1 MKRIMII
8 SDIILLSAFIIMCY
22 TVLSIEPDY
31 EIEPLKEY
39 YVIDDPTDTA
49 ISVERK
55 LDPTWRSSL
64 TPN

>member
-1 MKRIMII
+1 MII
-8 SDIILLSAFIIMCY
+8 SDIILLLIFVAAVY
-22 TVLSIEPDY
+22 KVLTIEYDY

-49 ISVERK
+49 PSIQRK

-64 TPN
+64 VPN

>member
-22 TVLSIEPDY
+22 KVFTIEPAY

-39 YVIDDPTDTA
+39 YHIDDPTDTA
-49 ISVERK
+49 PSVQRK

-64 TPN
+64 VPN